1 MRQEPRSSETLFLPV
16 GHASSATES
25 RAFSPHKARQIFS
38 LMESRVP
45 AQQAMWNLGCSFG
58 QWIMAHGDDSPS
70 AAQDLNNDVSTS
82 ASNDSD
88 LILTVTL

>member
-1 MRQEPRSSETLFLPV
+1 
-16 GHASSATES
+16 
-25 RAFSPHKARQIFS
+25 
-38 LMESRVP
+38 
-45 AQQAMWNLGCSFG
+45 
-58 QWIMAHGDDSPS
+58 MAHGDESPS